1 MYAQSAI
8 TGTVIG
14 NDNRPVD
21 AVSVNVTRADRSIT
35 RETTTDALG
44 SFRFAS
50 LLPGIYTVTARKV
63 GYRSAEHVAIRVAA
77 GQTINVVVTL
87 TQAPRQL
94 STIQVV
100 SSPTSIDAS
109 TPELSLR
116 LDRQYTELLPSGRTA
131 SSLIAL
137 VP

>member
-14 NDNRPVD
+14 NDNRPID

-63 GYRSAEHVAIRVAA
+63 GYRSAEHAAMRVAA

-100 SSPTSIDAS
+100 SSPTSVDTAK
-109 TPELSLR
+109 PGLAPR
-116 LDRQYTELLPSGRTA
+116 LARQCPALPPSRRSATTRHA
-131 SSLIAL
+131 HR
-137 VP
+137 P